1 MVRAFVVSF
10 ILSIPFT
17 LIVIKINL
25 TAGIIPSFH
34 LAASLAGFFFI
45 KIWTKFLNQSGLLKQ
60 PFTRQEN
67 TIIQTCVLASSGIAF
82 GCISILLL
90 FFLSL
95 LSVFLFFFLVS
106 FLWNGFDS
114 NASCV
119 PFIYGLMKSLR
130 SLKRIIDWGNYGISF
145 SSDWLEYK

>member
-17 LIVIKINL
+17 LIVMKINL

-95 LSVFLFFFLVS
+95 LSVFLFFWCHFCEMGSIPML
-106 FLWNGFDS
+106 
-114 NASCV
+114 SCV
-119 PFIYGLMKSLR
+119 PFIYGLMKRLR
-130 SLKRIIDWGNYGISF
+130 SLKRIID
-145 SSDWLEYK
+145 